1 MEGVIQMSDRI
12 EQISKE
18 VHRQD
23 TYRRADC
30 CVTCIHCY
38 IRNHC
43 TCCTYECHLLDKV
56 KQVDAEMVC
65 NEFERNQDD

>member
-1 MEGVIQMSDRI
+1 MKIEADRHI
-12 EQISKE
+12 W
-18 VHRQD
+18 D

-30 CVTCIHCY
+30 CATCIHCY
-38 IRNHC
+38 IRNHY

-65 NEFERNQDD
+65 DEFERNKDD